1 MAISKDF
8 LETSLDE
15 VWLHIPTLH
24 SDIRGT
30 TLEIFSI
37 NQFPTANSFSP
48 VTQIL
53 EATSSRG
60 VIRGIHYSSPDNLQ
74 TKIVRCVEGKIRDIV
89 IDLRPDSSSFGMY
102 EVFDLNSDNNATLYI
117 SHGFGHAYQVLSD
130 NAKVLYALNTRFNFS
145 EEFSINPFD
154 AELNL
159 PWLDIPVIMS
169 AKDANAPLFNVAMK
183 Q

>member
-30 TLEIFSI
+30 TLEIFNV
-37 NQFPTANSFSP
+37 NQCPIDHSFSP

-60 VIRGIHYSSPDNLQ
+60 VIRGIHYSSPDNIQ
-74 TKIVRCVEGKIRDIV
+74 TKIVRCVAGEIRDIV
-89 IDLRPDSSSFGMY
+89 IDFRPDSSSFGMY
-102 EVFDLNSDNNATLYI
+102 EVFDLNSENNATLYI

-130 NAKVLYALNTRFNFS
+130 NAKVVYTLNTRFSFS
-145 EEFSINPFD
+145 EEFSINPVD
-154 AELNL
+154 PELNL